1 MREQWMW
8 TRLRAASKI
17 GLALFRKAADFR
29 ISRTPDLSRADL
41 SHRILLQVRG
51 MSLVRTIL
59 CRIPAEEQKV
69 PIRRRLLP
77 AAERR
82 ALMSVVPK
90 TPSGGGE
97 AHSYEPSARDAGAAS
112 GGSGGEPR
120 TVTQNTIINQPP
132 SYTPAQRIE
141 VINDQS
147 SGTPASG
154 TPQTPSSPE
163 YAPRSEG
170 RQRDDGSRNGGGGPK
185 PEEQGKGK
193 KPPRVGPLRDK
204 RK

>member
-1 MREQWMW
+1 M
-8 TRLRAASKI
+8 
-17 GLALFRKAADFR
+17 
-29 ISRTPDLSRADL
+29 
-41 SHRILLQVRG
+41 
-51 MSLVRTIL
+51 
-59 CRIPAEEQKV
+59 
-69 PIRRRLLP
+69 
-77 AAERR
+77 ERR
-82 ALMSVVPK
+82 TYERRSEDAGGAAGGERRTYE

-97 AHSYEPSARDAGAAS
+97 AHSYEPPARDAGAAS

-132 SYTPAQRIE
+132 SYTPTQRIE

-163 YAPRSEG
+163 SAPRSEG

-185 PEEQGKGK
+185 PEEQSKGK